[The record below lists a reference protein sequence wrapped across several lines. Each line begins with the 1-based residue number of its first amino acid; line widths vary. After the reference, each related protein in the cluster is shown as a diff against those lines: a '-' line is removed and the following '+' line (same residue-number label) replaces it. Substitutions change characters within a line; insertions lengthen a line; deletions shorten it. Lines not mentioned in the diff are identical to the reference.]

1 MNNGEFQS
9 IHSHP
14 SRSTTRGRLLQ
25 LAGAICIGA
34 AITLFFVSSTVGVGL
49 AWAEHMGISALS
61 AVIGIAGM
69 FLWLRGQRFAAPSG
83 VDVLQNDKR
92 PPVTYLRS
100 FGKDQEFVPGATSWL
115 GIPTPT
121 DEQLLANLLQQV
133 GPVVA
138 IGQPGEDLPKLGAA
152 RLYVGDDNWK
162 DEIQKLL
169 ETSAVVVLRAGDT
182 DGFWW
187 EFRRT
192 LKQVAPQKI
201 FVFLGS
207 PMAASGADAARDEYL
222 QFAVKANES
231 LPMPLP
237 TDVDP
242 PQLVTF
248 GENWEPILLR
258 VAAPGATKTLKANY
272 SAALAPYLGKY
283 GLHKEAAFSIKR
295 VLILLLICIASVFGI
310 ALALVLI

>member
-1 MNNGEFQS
+1 
-9 IHSHP
+9 
-14 SRSTTRGRLLQ
+14 
-25 LAGAICIGA
+25 
-34 AITLFFVSSTVGVGL
+34 
-49 AWAEHMGISALS
+49 MGISALS
-61 AVIGIAGM
+61 AVIGITGM

-83 VDVLQNDKR
+83 VDVLQNDQR

-121 DEQLLANLLQQV
+121 DEQLLANLLQQI

-152 RLYVGDDNWK
+152 RFYVGNDNWK

-169 ETSAVVVLRAGDT
+169 ERSAVVVLRAGDT

-192 LKQVAPQKI
+192 LKQVAPTKVFI
-201 FVFLGS
+201 FLG
-207 PMAASGADAARDEYL
+207 PPVAGSGADAAREEYV

-231 LPMPLP
+231 LPVPLP

-248 GENWEPILLR
+248 GENWEPILLH
-258 VAAPGATKTLKANY
+258 VDSPSASKTLKANY
-272 SAALAPYLGKY
+272 SAALAPYLSKY
-283 GLHKEAAFSIKR
+283 GLRKETAFSIKR
-295 VLILLLICIASVFGI
+295 VLVLLAICIASIAGI
-310 ALALVLI
+310 ALALVLL